1 MQANVKKILLVL
13 LLLAC
18 IAISVFMFID
28 EEYVIAA
35 FCILFAVIMA
45 ILLYRVI
52 KLNSTPESL
61 FKGTISDILKT
72 YDAILVE
79 VENLPDIS
87 DKKLIQTISFKDMVN
102 AEYEFRKPIYYIHN
116 EYAYDFILFNK
127 DDAYVY
133 TVKVGNDKI
142 SIVEKYLAEKITE
155 KNNSSSDLD
164 MLDSLEN
171 TTVIKLNE
179 DKEYLVSPVR
189 KDDTNTNTN
198 DNTSNI
204 QAQEPMVQDNIV
216 PEVNNEIQSNSV
228 VEESTINTD
237 STSNTL
243 DTIIQEPVQNTIV
256 QDNIVPEVNNEIQSS
271 PVVEE
276 TTINTDST
284 SNISDTTIQEPVQE
298 SIVQDS
304 VVPEVNTDIQSNP
317 VVEET
322 TMNTDNVFNNEAT
335 ISSFNDNQ
343 VVNDNVN
350 NDV

>member
-13 LLLAC
+13 ILLAC

-35 FCILFAVIMA
+35 FCILFALIMV
-45 ILLYRVI
+45 ILLHRVI

-133 TVKVGNDKI
+133 TVKVGNDKM
-142 SIVEKYLAEKITE
+142 SIVENYLAEKIKE

-189 KDDTNTNTN
+189 KDGTNTNTN
-198 DNTSNI
+198 DNINNV

-216 PEVNNEIQSNSV
+216 PEVNNEIQSN
-228 VEESTINTD
+228 
-237 STSNTL
+237 
-243 DTIIQEPVQNTIV
+243 
-256 QDNIVPEVNNEIQSS
+256 

-298 SIVQDS
+298 SIVQDN
-304 VVPEVNTDIQSNP
+304 VVPEVNNEIQSNP
-317 VVEET
+317 VVEEP

-350 NDV
+350 NGV

>member
-1 MQANVKKILLVL
+1 MQANVKKIFLIII
-13 LLLAC
+13 LLAC

-35 FCILFAVIMA
+35 FCILFALIMA
-45 ILLYRVI
+45 ILLHRVI

-127 DDAYVY
+127 DDAYVF
-133 TVKVGNDKI
+133 TVKVGNDKM
-142 SIVEKYLAEKITE
+142 SIVENFLAEKIKE

-179 DKEYLVSPVR
+179 DKEYLISPVR

-216 PEVNNEIQSNSV
+216 PEVNNEIQSN
-228 VEESTINTD
+228 
-237 STSNTL
+237 
-243 DTIIQEPVQNTIV
+243 
-256 QDNIVPEVNNEIQSS
+256 

-284 SNISDTTIQEPVQE
+284 SNISDTTIQEPVQNT
-298 SIVQDS
+298 IVQDNI
-304 VVPEVNTDIQSNP
+304 VPEVNNVIQNNPNVVDTNSTSSMSNNIISEP
-317 VVEET
+317 VQNTIVQDNTVPEVNNVIQNNPTVVDT
-322 TMNTDNVFNNEAT
+322 TVNMDN
-335 ISSFNDNQ
+335 
-343 VVNDNVN
+343 NVN
-350 NDV
+350 NGV